1 MGEGKPHKVLMD
13 SNRDSVRLWL
23 RLAEGYKYLTD
34 GQHTVLLASS
44 DESVLVV
51 PPFEIPDLSF
61 DWQVPV
67 EVKGEG
73 ETTLHLQAMVFFC
86 PVSDESICLFNA
98 CDVEQPV
105 VVLGT
110 TDADVEIIVDVE
122 PMA

>member
-13 SNRDSVRLWL
+13 SNRDSVRVWL
-23 RLAEGYKYLTD
+23 RLAEGYKYLLD

-51 PPFEIPDLSF
+51 PPFGIPDLTF

-67 EVKGEG
+67 EVKGDG

-98 CDVEQPV
+98 CDVQQPV
-105 VVLGT
+105 VVLGG